1 MTRKPADLAVA
12 RTASR
17 DDLLA
22 LLGAE
27 SPEVLAALLENPN
40 LDEGMLC
47 RLLERKNLSG
57 ELLQRVAR
65 KPEWIKVYA
74 VRLRLARHPHTPRL
88 ISLAIVR
95 QLYLFDLA
103 QLSLLPSAAAEVRR
117 LAEEIILNRIPQLP
131 LGQKLTLARRGSGR
145 VAAALLVQGLAQA
158 VPLALDNAFLN
169 ETHVL
174 RVLSH
179 AGLAPAVVAAIAK
192 HAKWSYNM
200 SIRFALVR
208 HPLTPLARVLTF
220 LPDLTLPNLRDM
232 LRLPGLR
239 TDLRQYL
246 EIEVARRA
254 AGRRR
259 S

>member
-1 MTRKPADLAVA
+1 MTRKHADPTYA
-12 RTASR
+12 RSASR
-17 DDLLA
+17 DHLPA

-40 LDEGMLC
+40 FDEGLLC
-47 RLLERKNLSG
+47 RLLERKDLSG

-88 ISLAIVR
+88 ISLAIIR

-103 QLSLLPSAAAEVRR
+103 QISLLPSAAAEVRR

-131 LGQKLTLARRGSGR
+131 LGQKLSLARRGSGR
-145 VAAALLVQGLAQA
+145 VAAALLVEGLAQA

-169 ETHVL
+169 ETHLL
-174 RVLSH
+174 RVLSR

-192 HAKWSYNM
+192 HAKWSYSMN
-200 SIRFALVR
+200 IRFALVR
-208 HPLTPLARVLTF
+208 HPLTPLARVMAF
-220 LPDLTLPNLRDM
+220 LPDLTLPNLRDL
-232 LRLPGLR
+232 LRLTSLR
-239 TDLRQYL
+239 TDLRKYL
-246 EIEVARRA
+246 ENEVARRA